1 MRDLNTFDLGAQYI
15 YSEIER
21 TRLSIEDL
29 RDCCNFAREQ
39 KLEVIVTPFDEI
51 ALQELL
57 GSNICLSALKIA
69 SCDLTNIPLIKKC
82 AETGLPLI
90 LSTGMSFEREIRA
103 TSQFLQSILAEHAF
117 LHCNSTYPSPPTD
130 INLAYIS
137 RLKEITKSVVGYS
150 SHDGNTLIPCGAI
163 AHGARIVEFHIT
175 RSHESKGTDHRAS
188 IQSSDLEMFVANCEL
203 MFRACGNTT
212 PRKPSQGELSNRQA
226 LGKSYAYRRDLQ
238 AGHVINNED
247 LLLMSPGSGYKYEE
261 AGQIIKTRLARDVK
275 SWHWSAW
282 RI

>member
-1 MRDLNTFDLGAQYI
+1 MNHNGEVGEAKWLIQKAAAAGCRVVKFQHRSCSLYNCEDLNTFDLGAQYI

-103 TSQFLQSILAEHAF
+103 TSHS
-117 LHCNSTYPSPPTD
+117 
-130 INLAYIS
+130 
-137 RLKEITKSVVGYS
+137 YS
-150 SHDGNTLIPCGAI
+150 HTC
-163 AHGARIVEFHIT
+163 
-175 RSHESKGTDHRAS
+175 
-188 IQSSDLEMFVANCEL
+188 
-203 MFRACGNTT
+203 
-212 PRKPSQGELSNRQA
+212 
-226 LGKSYAYRRDLQ
+226 
-238 AGHVINNED
+238 
-247 LLLMSPGSGYKYEE
+247 
-261 AGQIIKTRLARDVK
+261 
-275 SWHWSAW
+275 
-282 RI
+282 